1 MQLPSISSH
10 QNSLRFFSNSAVN
23 VHDSQAYRKVFKME
37 AHNFYLWSK
46 SYIVNSSHRL
56 QFLRAA
62 VVCAIF
68 ERISVLSRH
77 LRQTISLMCLKF
89 NTIPGFCLFTL
100 PCNLIC
106 ITKDRPMIWVFW
118 PLGCVVRFLCAEW
131 SLNLH
136 CHHKFRNCIALS
148 NILFIRVELVFCYT
162 FLKTCL
168 DINRP
173 TPLRWS

>member
-1 MQLPSISSH
+1 
-10 QNSLRFFSNSAVN
+10 
-23 VHDSQAYRKVFKME
+23 ME
-37 AHNFYLWSK
+37 AHKVYLWSK

-89 NTIPGFCLFTL
+89 FTIPGFCLVTL

-106 ITKDRPMIWVFW
+106 ITKDRPIIWVLW
-118 PLGCVVRFLCAEW
+118 PLGCVVRFLCTEC

-136 CHHKFRNCIALS
+136 CHHNSRNCIALS

-162 FLKTCL
+162 FLRLVWILIDLPHFAEARAFISYYGLLFLYFCSASVSSYWLPNTL
-168 DINRP
+168 
-173 TPLRWS
+173 PLLL